1 MRDIYDL
8 LEKVLFVV
16 ILVCGIIALITLTS
30 AFVFFLV
37 ETIIEVAN
45 NGINGV

>member
-8 LEKVLFVV
+8 LEKVSFVV

-37 ETIIEVAN
+37 ETIIEVAT
-45 NGINGV
+45 NGINGI

>member
-1 MRDIYDL
+1 MRVYDL

-16 ILVCGIIALITLTS
+16 IIVCGIIAIITMTS

-45 NGINGV
+45 NGINGI